1 MMLLSRRSMLGIA
14 AVVDIA
20 VHCKLAPVA
29 AKHLAQRNKLPPRH
43 LETLLQALVRDGI
56 LKGIRGPRGGYEL
69 GRDRRHITAGQIVRA
84 AVAAGE
90 EDFPAGDPESPLVAR
105 VVAPAILSASTAFLA
120 MLDELTIDTL
130 CRDAESSGIFG
141 RDDEATVD
149 FTI

>member
-20 VHCKLAPVA
+20 VHCKQAPVA

-43 LETLLQALVRDGI
+43 LETLLQALVREGI

-84 AVAAGE
+84 AAAGE
-90 EDFPAGDPESPLVAR
+90 DDFPAGEPESPLVAR
-105 VVAPAILSASTAFLA
+105 VVSPAILSASTAFLA
-120 MLDELTIDTL
+120 MLDGLTIDTL
-130 CRDAESSGIFG
+130 CREAENSGIFG
-141 RDDEATVD
+141 RDGDAAVD

>member
-1 MMLLSRRSMLGIA
+1 MMLLSRRSVLGIA

-29 AKHLAQRNKLPPRH
+29 AKHLAERNKLPPRH

-84 AVAAGE
+84 AEAAGE
-90 EDFPAGDPESPLVAR
+90 EGFPAGAPESPLVAH
-105 VVAPAILSASTAFLA
+105 VVGPAIQSASTAFLA
-120 MLDELTIDTL
+120 MLDQLTVDTL
-130 CRDAESSGIFG
+130 CRNAESSGIFS
-141 RDDEATVD
+141 RDDADNVD